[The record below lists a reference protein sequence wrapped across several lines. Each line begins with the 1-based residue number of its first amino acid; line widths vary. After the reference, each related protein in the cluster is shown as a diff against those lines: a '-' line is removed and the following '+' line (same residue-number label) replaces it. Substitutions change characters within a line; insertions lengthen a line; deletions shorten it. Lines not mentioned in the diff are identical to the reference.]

1 MPARLIAYPPETAA
15 ITRWIAAGGR
25 LRIGRAADCDL
36 VLDHPSVSRAHAE
49 LSYDGQRWQLRDLGS
64 KNGSYVDG
72 IAVEDCLALAVPSWL
87 RLGDVHCD
95 FAEFN
100 EAQSNGLRLRQQQRR
115 DFSLALTRRV
125 EAESDQARLPEEV
138 LRGVVELADCSRGF
152 LLLASGGDYAVRAS
166 VVLDP
171 AALRSRVFSG
181 SVGAVERAL
190 ALRQPV
196 VVNEV
201 ARSDWAAERASIV
214 DSGLKCLVCLPLLDG
229 PRTLGAIYADRR
241 SPGEPITQ
249 FDLELL
255 SAFAESAALWLLA
268 RSAVEALD
276 DAPRWSTIVAGPHGS
291 TP

>member
-15 ITRWIAAGGR
+15 ITCWIAAGGR

-36 VLDHPSVSRAHAE
+36 VLEHPSVSRAHAE
-49 LSYDGQRWQLRDLGS
+49 LHHDGKQWRLHDLGS
-64 KNGSYVDG
+64 KNGSYADG
-72 IAVEDCLALAVPSWL
+72 IAVEDSALTAPSWL
-87 RLGDVHCD
+87 RFGDVHCD
-95 FAEFN
+95 FAEFD
-100 EAQSNGLRLRQQQRR
+100 EAQSRGLRLRQQQRR

-125 EAESDQARLPEEV
+125 EAESDHDRLPEEV

-152 LLLASGGDYAVRAS
+152 LLLASGDDYSVRAS

-171 AALRSRVFSG
+171 AALRSRVFCG
-181 SVGAVERAL
+181 SVGAVQRAL
-190 ALRQPV
+190 SLRKSV

-201 ARSDWAAERASIV
+201 ARSDWAADRASIV
-214 DSGLKCLVCLPLLDG
+214 DGGLKSLVCLPLLDG
-229 PRTLGAIYADRR
+229 ARTLGAIYADRR

>member
-15 ITRWIAAGGR
+15 ITRWIAVGGR

-36 VLDHPSVSRAHAE
+36 VLEHPSVSRVHAE
-49 LSYDGQRWQLRDLGS
+49 LSHDGQRWQLRDLGS
-64 KNGSYVDG
+64 KNGSHIDG
-72 IAVEDCLALAVPSWL
+72 IAIDDAALALPCWL
-87 RLGDVHCD
+87 RFGDVHCD
-95 FAEFN
+95 LAEFN
-100 EAQSNGLRLRQQQRR
+100 DAQSNGLRLRQQQRR

-125 EAESDQARLPEEV
+125 GAEADHTRLPDEV

-152 LLLASGGDYAVRAS
+152 LLLASGGDYVVRAS

-181 SVGAVERAL
+181 SIGAVERAL
-190 ALRQPV
+190 AQRQPV

-214 DSGLKCLVCLPLLDG
+214 DSDLKSLICLPLLDG

-241 SPGEPITQ
+241 TPGEPITQ